1 MRSQEERGKLR
12 SFGLIVGGVF
22 AMIGLWPALFRAE
35 APRLW
40 ALALAGAL
48 IVPAVVVP
56 RSLTHVYR
64 VWMMLGEALGWVN
77 TRVLLGLIF
86 YGLVTPMG
94 MIMRRFGR
102 DPMQRRTDPGAETYR
117 VVRRSRP
124 GTHMTRQF

>member
-1 MRSQEERGKLR
+1 MRHQEERGKLR
-12 SFGLIVGGVF
+12 SFGVIVGGVF
-22 AMIGLWPALFRAE
+22 AIIGLWPALLRPE

-40 ALALAGAL
+40 ALALAVAL

-64 VWMMLGEALGWVN
+64 VWMMGGEALGWVN

-86 YGLVTPMG
+86 FGLVTPMG

-102 DPMQRRTDPGAETYR
+102 DPMQRRSEPRAETYR
-117 VVRRSRP
+117 VLKTTRP
-124 GTHMTRQF
+124 GAHMTRQF